1 MRALI
6 LSAGLLLAL
15 SARAQTQDPGHG
27 HEPQGGHEAPGEP
40 SAPGGHEAHGE
51 HEAHGQHGTGHM
63 GHGGGESQ
71 EVRSLRDIPLMRRGS
86 GTSWQPDLIPPSMLH
101 WDVAGWGLMFQ
112 GLLFGGYDV
121 QGGPRGDSAFTGI
134 GWLMLM
140 VDRELPRGQL
150 VGSIMMSPEAFTA
163 GANGGYP
170 LLLQTGET
178 YQDEPLRD
186 RQHPHELFMELAVSY
201 SHYFSDTWGLLLYA
215 APAGEPALG
224 PVAFPHRAS
233 AWYDPLA
240 ALGHHWQDSTH
251 ISFGVLTAGLL
262 TPTAKLEFSWF
273 NGREPDENRY
283 DLDLRAPDSFSVRL
297 SANPTARVSAQVSY
311 GYLKSPELLE
321 PDVSLHRLTASATY
335 HAPFGGR
342 GFWATTA
349 VYGRNVEGEEE
360 PTDSFLL
367 ESSLD
372 LDGHHVVFGRTEYVR
387 KAGHDLV
394 LPEALEHS
402 VFDVG
407 NLVLGYVYN
416 FGSFGPV
423 RPGVGVRGALN
434 VVPEAL
440 EPFYGSRTP
449 VGGMVYVRLAPAG
462 SHPMGHP

>member
-1 MRALI
+1 MRT
-6 LSAGLLLAL
+6 LLLSLGLMLAFPVGAW
-15 SARAQTQDPGHG
+15 SQEAEHGHG
-27 HEPQGGHEAPGEP
+27 AHAEPPAQGG
-40 SAPGGHEAHGE
+40 
-51 HEAHGQHGTGHM
+51 HGTGHM
-63 GHGGGESQ
+63 GHMGHMGQESR
-71 EVRSLRDIPLMRRGS
+71 EAESLRDIPLMRRGS

-101 WDVAGWGLMFQ
+101 WDAAGWGLMFQ

-121 QGGPRGDSAFTGI
+121 QGGPRGDDAFAGI

-140 VDRELPRGQL
+140 ASRELPSGQL
-150 VGSIMMSPEAFTA
+150 VGSVMLSPEPFTA
-163 GANGGYP
+163 GADGGYP

-186 RQHPHELFMELAVSY
+186 RQHPHDLFMELAVSY

-224 PVAFPHRAS
+224 PVAFPHRVS
-233 AWYDPLA
+233 GWYDPLA
-240 ALGHHWQDSTH
+240 VLGHHWQDSTH
-251 ISFGVLTAGLL
+251 ISFGVLTAGIL
-262 TPTAKLEFSWF
+262 TPKAKLEVSWF

-283 DLDLRAPDSFSVRL
+283 DLDLRAPDSFSTRL
-297 SANPTARVSAQVSY
+297 SVNPTARVSAQVSY

-321 PDVSLHRLTASATY
+321 PEVPVHRLTASATY
-335 HAPFGGR
+335 HAPFGSN

-349 VYGRNVEGEEE
+349 VFGRDIEGEEA
-360 PTDSFLL
+360 PTNAFLL

-372 LDGHHVVFGRTEYVR
+372 LDGHHVVFGRAEYVQ

-394 LPEALEHS
+394 LPEPLEHS

-407 NLVLGYVYN
+407 SLVLGYVYN
-416 FGSFGPV
+416 LGPFGPV

-434 VVPEAL
+434 VVPGGL

-462 SHPMGHP
+462 GHR